1 MAKEKQWEDVRLL
14 SFDLQTVEF
23 TYASVRIT
31 PSPFTTS
38 AHIYNRTTR
47 SPSPVRT
54 SYSQVVHTTSAL
66 VVCRPVMR
74 HMTTDQTRTPKLSRS
89 STHSYAMAGWPMPFR
104 HSSPSYVT
112 RYRCLRFSRA
122 YRPARYPRLL
132 AGGV

>member
-38 AHIYNRTTR
+38 AHVYNRTTR
-47 SPSPVRT
+47 SPSPART
-54 SYSQVVHTTSAL
+54 SYSQAVRTIFALAAFLLVTRHT
-66 VVCRPVMR
+66 
-74 HMTTDQTRTPKLSRS
+74 TTDQTRTPKLSPF
-89 STHSYAMAGWPMPFR
+89 STHSYAMAGSPTPSR
-104 HSSPSYVT
+104 HSSLSYVI
-112 RYRCLRFSRA
+112 RYPCWRFSRA